1 VVSPTDSW
9 NDLRLR
15 VPKTKQKK
23 KFFFPGLVVFGQR
36 VFVQCHFIF
45 GQSLAHIDICAN
57 KTEHIV
63 YEVRRKPVTCRMM
76 KVVEVLDGRAAF
88 GYDALLD
95 RQKPDLAVQ
104 LWQQRQ

>member
-1 VVSPTDSW
+1 M
-9 NDLRLR
+9 
-15 VPKTKQKK
+15 
-23 KFFFPGLVVFGQR
+23 
-36 VFVQCHFIF
+36 
-45 GQSLAHIDICAN
+45 
-57 KTEHIV
+57 
-63 YEVRRKPVTCRMM
+63 TCRMM